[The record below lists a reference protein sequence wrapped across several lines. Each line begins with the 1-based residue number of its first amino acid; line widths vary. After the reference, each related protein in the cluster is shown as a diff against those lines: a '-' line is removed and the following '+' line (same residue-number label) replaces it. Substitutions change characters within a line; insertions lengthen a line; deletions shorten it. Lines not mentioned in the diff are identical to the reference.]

1 MAVWCWDKENKFIE
15 KMKQGIVLYL
25 RPRKHNYAKERKQV
39 EMNRRLET
47 MHVHTHTK
55 K

>member
-1 MAVWCWDKENKFIE
+1 MAVWCWNIENKFIE
-15 KMKQGIVLYL
+15 KMKQGVVLYL
-25 RPRKHNYAKERKQV
+25 RPKKHNCAKERKHV

-47 MHVHTHTK
+47 MSVRTHIK

>member
-1 MAVWCWDKENKFIE
+1 MVVWSWNIENKFIE
-15 KMKQGIVLYL
+15 KMKQGVVLYL
-25 RPRKHNYAKERKQV
+25 KPKKHNYIKERRQV

-47 MHVHTHTK
+47 MHVRTHIK